1 MGFSSLDLL
10 EDLDEDI
17 DVLFSYLEFL
27 NRVIAKF
34 FLGYR
39 PCPLPNNLY
48 FCFATRPIQERRGTD
63 PPHPF

>member
-27 NRVIAKF
+27 NRD
-34 FLGYR
+34 R
-39 PCPLPNNLY
+39 
-48 FCFATRPIQERRGTD
+48 
-63 PPHPF
+63 